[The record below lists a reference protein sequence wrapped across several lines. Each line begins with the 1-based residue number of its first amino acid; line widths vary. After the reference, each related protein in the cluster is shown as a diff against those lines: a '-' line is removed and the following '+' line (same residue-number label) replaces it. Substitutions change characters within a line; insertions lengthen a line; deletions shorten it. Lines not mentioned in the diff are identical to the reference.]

1 MELNR
6 SSCWYS
12 GVCQLE
18 DINCTEHCLR
28 YDEMSYLMTNS
39 DIPRARQTP
48 VSLIPSEEDYD
59 AFCRLKEIKDNIV
72 DFVDKGSN
80 LFISSKH
87 TGNGKTSWAIKIMLK
102 YFDSVWAGNGFRVR
116 GVFVNV
122 PTLLSKLK
130 DFNNPSL
137 QEYKNKLLAADLV
150 IWDDIASSGISNY
163 DYNQLLI
170 FIDNRLLEGKANI
183 FTSNVSDMSK
193 FKELMGEKLASRVYL
208 SSEIVEFKSGD
219 RR

>member
-1 MELNR
+1 MELNH
-6 SSCWYS
+6 SNCWYS

-18 DINCTEHCLR
+18 EVNCTEHCLR

-39 DIPRARQTP
+39 DIPKVKQIP
-48 VSLIPSEEDYD
+48 ISLIPSEEDYN

-102 YFDSVWAGNGFRVR
+102 YFDSIWAGNGFRVR

-137 QEYKNKLLAADLV
+137 QEYKNKLLTADLV